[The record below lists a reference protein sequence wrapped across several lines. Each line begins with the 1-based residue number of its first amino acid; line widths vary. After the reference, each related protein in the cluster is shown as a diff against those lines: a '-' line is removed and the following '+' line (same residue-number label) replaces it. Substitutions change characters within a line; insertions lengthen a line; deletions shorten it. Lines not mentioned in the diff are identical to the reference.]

1 LYFKETQL
9 AVIIYLHEVLAS
21 PTWDLILGL
30 AIAVASLAAGV
41 AFLVLVLRNAWH
53 VLKFLIQTTVCVLR
67 GEQPPWLKRREEIK
81 RMRERVL
88 SREEAIACVQ
98 KYAEAKGY
106 SAQDPFN
113 IQLRFLQTEEERKED
128 RLIGRFI
135 YSMNIGHLRP
145 GTFVELDAIDGT
157 VLKWWTPPR

>member
-1 LYFKETQL
+1 MIVY
-9 AVIIYLHEVLAS
+9 ACEVFAS
-21 PTWDLILGL
+21 DTWDLILGL
-30 AIAVASLAAGV
+30 AIAVVCLVAGV

-67 GEQPPWLKRREEIK
+67 GEKPPWLKRREEIK
-81 RMRERVL
+81 RMREKVL

-113 IQLRFLQTEEERKED
+113 IQLRFLQTEQERKED
-128 RLIGRFI
+128 RLIGKFV
-135 YSMNIGHLRP
+135 YSMNIGISRP
-145 GTFVELDAIDGT
+145 MTFVEVDAMDGT